1 MDEKKNIIAV
11 IGVILTILAFII
23 FADWYRVC
31 GFEIGNIKLREIV
44 MKFTSKIVLVRLFFV
59 TVYGLSIWLMPAK
72 VRIKDETTKYIAFSI
87 TILLALFIVVGPINI
102 SFYDLIFFPIIFLLY
117 LVIAVIGISSFK
129 GKILTDDNSIFGISC
144 EDSDFY
150 FEFGT
155 DQGLLRIH
163 KPQQN
168 IWIDAG
174 TGGGKSDSFIK
185 SIIRQSAERNYAGF
199 IYDWEGDPLKKN
211 SPVLSTVAYGCIE
224 HYKKNGDC
232 NLNFAF
238 INFTDMQRT
247 VRVNVFSPRYMT
259 KGNESLFIRNI
270 ASTLLKNLEK
280 SWKEKTDFWANNAI
294 NYVYSV
300 AYKCFK
306 EREKGINTLPH
317 VIAICLN
324 NSDAVF
330 RWLEEDEEISLN
342 MSSMI
347 SAFRL
352 QASQQIAGAVSSAQT
367 PLVLLNNKN
376 IFWVL
381 SGKDANEF
389 DLDITNKNN
398 TTLLCVGNAPD
409 LKDAVSPAI
418 SCIGSVVMTRMN
430 QPDKCKSIFLVDELP
445 TVNFQ
450 NLEVFTSTARKHNVS
465 TILALQDFSQA
476 ERDLGKD
483 SARILRT
490 TCSNQNYGQ
499 TGKYETA
506 REVQDMLG
514 EIEKVSDS
522 YTTQD
527 SGSRSETES
536 MKKEKVILARDIMGQ
551 PTGHYVGKIIN
562 GKPPYYSAQL
572 DLDAGY
578 SEEIPAF
585 SLIVDTGDAEK
596 DAEVM
601 DKIVEANYQRIMND
615 AKELLKPY
623 QE

>member
-1 MDEKKNIIAV
+1 
-11 IGVILTILAFII
+11 
-23 FADWYRVC
+23 
-31 GFEIGNIKLREIV
+31 
-44 MKFTSKIVLVRLFFV
+44 MK
-59 TVYGLSIWLMPAK
+59 
-72 VRIKDETTKYIAFSI
+72 
-87 TILLALFIVVGPINI
+87 
-102 SFYDLIFFPIIFLLY
+102 
-117 LVIAVIGISSFK
+117 
-129 GKILTDDNSIFGISC
+129 
-144 EDSDFY
+144 
-150 FEFGT
+150 
-155 DQGLLRIH
+155 
-163 KPQQN
+163 
-168 IWIDAG
+168 
-174 TGGGKSDSFIK
+174 
-185 SIIRQSAERNYAGF
+185 
-199 IYDWEGDPLKKN
+199 
-211 SPVLSTVAYGCIE
+211 
-224 HYKKNGDC
+224 
-232 NLNFAF
+232 
-238 INFTDMQRT
+238 
-247 VRVNVFSPRYMT
+247 
-259 KGNESLFIRNI
+259 
-270 ASTLLKNLEK
+270 
-280 SWKEKTDFWANNAI
+280 
-294 NYVYSV
+294 
-300 AYKCFK
+300 
-306 EREKGINTLPH
+306 
-317 VIAICLN
+317 
-324 NSDAVF
+324 
-330 RWLEEDEEISLN
+330 
-342 MSSMI
+342 
-347 SAFRL
+347 
-352 QASQQIAGAVSSAQT
+352 
-367 PLVLLNNKN
+367 NKN
-376 IFWVL
+376 ICWVL
-381 SGKDANEF
+381 SGTDAIEF
-389 DLDITNKNN
+389 DLDITNKKN
-398 TTLLCVGNAPD
+398 TKLLCVGNAPD

-418 SCIGSVVMTRMN
+418 SCIGSVIMTRMN
-430 QPDKCKSIFLVDELP
+430 QPGKSKSIFLVDELP